1 MVLSWDVHDAATG
14 LGFHGAFVGRSWC
27 CGTFPVLPLGASMVV
42 CALPFHLWDIHVVSI
57 GLPYTVFPRY
67 TRGSSVVRPWCS
79 HGTVM
84 ALPCNFQGS
93 SMVLRSYC
101 TWYALPWLV
110 CTRALIDSIGSM
122 GSSIREIHHGASMV
136 HPWGF
141 HCVSMV
147 LPLRFDG
154 AFIYYPLT
162 K

>member
-1 MVLSWDVHDAATG
+1 MVLLLDFHNASSLFFRGGVFASIASMVLSWDVHDAATG

-93 SMVLRSYC
+93 SMVLRS
-101 TWYALPWLV
+101 
-110 CTRALIDSIGSM
+110 
-122 GSSIREIHHGASMV
+122 
-136 HPWGF
+136 
-141 HCVSMV
+141 
-147 LPLRFDG
+147 
-154 AFIYYPLT
+154 
-162 K
+162 